1 MQGLL
6 TAHGLDPSFLSQDG
20 WKAYTKSGIIS
31 SAQFSNKGPWYSYT
45 SMIRMY
51 CDDPTLYERRR
62 RREAAAGRVEDLE
75 AQLGEATR
83 TAKER
88 LLQVEDLKAQ
98 LCEATLTA
106 YERLLQVED
115 LETQLGEA
123 TDTMERRLDQV
134 MGLTGDLN
142 RAYSANADLAAE
154 LVTVRNE
161 VDRLMTDGAASAKAL
176 AELRQRAA
184 PVLDLVQPI
193 LTSDAEDVE
202 SRLDRLPELQRL
214 AGQYAE
220 QLNAAR
226 LSCRKAAK
234 RKREQ
239 EDEEHQCRICYAA
252 DWDCHLPCQGKH
264 QLRSECLQKLSRG
277 MMGAQS
283 QCPFCF
289 TDFDVQ
295 HVAYCV

>member
-1 MQGLL
+1 MSGPDHTALLGMQGLL

-20 WKAYTKSGIIS
+20 WKAYTKSGSIS
-31 SAQFSNKGPWYSYT
+31 SAKFSNKGPWYSYT
-45 SMIRMY
+45 SMISMY
-51 CDDPTLYERRR
+51 CDDPTLIERR
-62 RREAAAGRVEDLE
+62 RREATGRVEDLE

-98 LCEATLTA
+98 L
-106 YERLLQVED
+106 
-115 LETQLGEA
+115 GEA
-123 TDTMERRLDQV
+123 TRTADERLKEVEGLEEQLYEATKTMEAQGDQV
-134 MGLTGDLN
+134 MELRGELN
-142 RAYSANADLAAE
+142 RAYNTKADLAAE
-154 LVTVRNE
+154 LVTV
-161 VDRLMTDGAASAKAL
+161 LKAL

-226 LSCRKAAK
+226 LSCRQAAK

-239 EDEEHQCRICYAA
+239 EDEDLQDLLCSRLG
-252 DWDCHLPCQGKH
+252 LPPAMSGQAPAVQRVPAEAESWEDG
-264 QLRSECLQKLSRG
+264 
-277 MMGAQS
+277 GAV
-283 QCPFCF
+283 P
-289 TDFDVQ
+289 VLL
-295 HVAYCV
+295 HGL